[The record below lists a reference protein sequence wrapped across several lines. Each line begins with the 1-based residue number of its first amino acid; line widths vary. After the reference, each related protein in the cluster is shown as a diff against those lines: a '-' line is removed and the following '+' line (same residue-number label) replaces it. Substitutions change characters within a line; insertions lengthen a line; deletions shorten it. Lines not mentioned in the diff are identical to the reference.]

1 MQLGKIKKTLLEALA
16 TSGKI
21 LLRGMARK
29 KKISFKSS
37 VSLVTETDIASEKNI
52 LRLINK
58 RFPDHSILAE
68 ESGASKKKS
77 PHRWIIDPLDGT
89 TNFAHDFPQACIS
102 IAYEFQKEVL
112 LGGIYDPFK
121 DELFFAEKGK
131 GATLNRKRIHVSR
144 AKPLK
149 HTLLVTGFPYD
160 RMERPDYYLNLLR
173 AFLKK
178 THGIRRLGSSA
189 LDLCYV
195 ACGRFDG
202 YWEAKLNP
210 WDIAAG
216 NLIVREAGGIV
227 TDFWDNKH
235 DLHQESLI
243 AAHPKIHYQIY
254 KELQKKL

>member
-112 LGGIYDPFK
+112 LGG
-121 DELFFAEKGK
+121 
-131 GATLNRKRIHVSR
+131 R
-144 AKPLK
+144 AKQDVRNTRPGLHGHCAISTCAVHVAK
-149 HTLLVTGFPYD
+149 PATFDTLSVAS
-160 RMERPDYYLNLLR
+160 RV
-173 AFLKK
+173 
-178 THGIRRLGSSA
+178 ISGSRS
-189 LDLCYV
+189 
-195 ACGRFDG
+195 
-202 YWEAKLNP
+202 
-210 WDIAAG
+210 
-216 NLIVREAGGIV
+216 VRV
-227 TDFWDNKH
+227 
-235 DLHQESLI
+235 
-243 AAHPKIHYQIY
+243 
-254 KELQKKL
+254 